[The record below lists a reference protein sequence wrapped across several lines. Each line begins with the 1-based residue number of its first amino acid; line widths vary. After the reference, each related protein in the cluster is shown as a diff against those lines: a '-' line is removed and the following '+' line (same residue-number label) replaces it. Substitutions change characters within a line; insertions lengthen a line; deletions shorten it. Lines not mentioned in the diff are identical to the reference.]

1 MKTSDTIE
9 KRLDVVLKTQEIMQ
23 RELLFN
29 VKFYAFLM
37 GFMTLKLKN
46 LNDKIKQAME
56 LWALGKITEKSLDE
70 EYQQE

>member
-1 MKTSDTIE
+1 
-9 KRLDVVLKTQEIMQ
+9 MQ

-37 GFMTLKLKN
+37 GFMTLKMKN

-56 LWALGKITEKSLDE
+56 LWALEKITEKSLDE